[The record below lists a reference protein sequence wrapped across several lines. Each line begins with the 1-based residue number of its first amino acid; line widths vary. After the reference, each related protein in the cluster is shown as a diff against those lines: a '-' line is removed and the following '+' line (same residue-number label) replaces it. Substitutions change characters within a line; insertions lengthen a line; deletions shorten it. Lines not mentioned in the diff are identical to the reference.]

1 MVMAAP
7 TADAPR
13 STFEEAIICAAGRKR
28 RRAGRRARVSAGDV
42 ERSVKYCS
50 ASGAGADWCGIFGV
64 AAEDGGA

>member
-7 TADAPR
+7 PADAPR

-42 ERSVKYCS
+42 ERLGKYCS